1 MAQMRSSNP
10 VFSRGGFGAPRGPET
25 RPGTPGTPD
34 ELAGLYRDPGR
45 LTIDDVVVHTFGVFA
60 ITAVAGAVG
69 WALAPGSPGVGFA
82 AGLAALALSLFIAF
96 RNALRPALVVVF
108 AVLEGLFVGAISRYY
123 EDAYHGIVL
132 QALLGTGL
140 VFVTMLGAYRL
151 RIIRASPRMAR
162 VVYGT
167 LMGVVAIG
175 LVDLVVRATSSSH
188 LPIINDPSPLGII
201 FSIVVLAVASLQF
214 ILDFDYIE
222 RAIAAGAPRE
232 EAWRAAYGLLIGFV
246 WVYLELLRL
255 LGKLR
260 Q

>member
-1 MAQMRSSNP
+1 MAELRSSNP
-10 VFSRGGFGAPRGPET
+10 VFSRGGFGAPVSPT
-25 RPGTPGTPD
+25 DAPD
-34 ELAGLYRDPGR
+34 SLGGLYRDPGR

-60 ITAVAGAVG
+60 VTAAAGAVG
-69 WALAPGSPGVGFA
+69 WAIAPGSPGIGFA
-82 AGLAALALSLFIAF
+82 AGLGALGLSLFIAF

-108 AVLEGLFVGAISRYY
+108 AVLEGLFVGVISRYY
-123 EDAYHGIVL
+123 ENAYNGIVL

-140 VFVTMLGAYRL
+140 VFVAMLAAYRL
-151 RIIRASPRMAR
+151 RILRATPRMAR
-162 VVYGT
+162 VVFGT
-167 LMGVVAIG
+167 LMGVVALG
-175 LVDLVVRATSSSH
+175 LVDLVLRVATSSH
-188 LPIINDPSPLGII
+188 LPIINSPSPLGVI

-222 RAIAAGAPRE
+222 RAIAAGAPRSD
-232 EAWRAAYGLLIGFV
+232 AWRAAYGLLIGFV